1 MKREGALKLKEIS
14 YIHAESFVSG
24 EIKHGPIALI
34 DSGNPG
40 ATKGSFNYIHSPIID
55 SFLVLLII
63 LNDSTYADMQHAL
76 TEVKANHAHT
86 IVITDC
92 PEKLPK
98 SKTSTPLVDTL
109 ITLPSLGVLTPLLAV
124 LPLQKI
130 GYKLALLR
138 GLNPDKPRNL
148 AKTVTVH

>member
-1 MKREGALKLKEIS
+1 
-14 YIHAESFVSG
+14 
-24 EIKHGPIALI
+24 
-34 DSGNPG
+34 
-40 ATKGSFNYIHSPIID
+40 
-55 SFLVLLII
+55 
-63 LNDSTYADMQHAL
+63 MQHAL
-76 TEVKANHAHT
+76 TEVKANHACT

-98 SKTSTPLVDTL
+98 SKKSTPLVDHL
-109 ITLPSLGVLTPLLAV
+109 IVIPSLGVLTPFLAV

-138 GLNPDKPRNL
+138 NLNPDKPRNL

>member
-1 MKREGALKLKEIS
+1 MDREGALKLKEIA

-34 DSGNPG
+34 ESGVPLK
-40 ATKGSFNYIHSPIID
+40 TKSNIPDVFMMLIRIVI
-55 SFLVLLII
+55 LII
-63 LNDSTYADMQHAL
+63 LDDNTFTDMQHAL
-76 TEVKANHAHT
+76 TEVKANHAYT

-92 PEKLPK
+92 PDKLPR
-98 SKTSTPLVDTL
+98 SRDGGSLVDSL
-109 ITLPSLGVLTPLLAV
+109 ITIPSLGIMTPLLAV

-130 GYKLALLR
+130 GYKLAVLR
-138 GLNPDKPRNL
+138 DYNPDKPRNL

>member
-1 MKREGALKLKEIS
+1 
-14 YIHAESFVSG
+14 
-24 EIKHGPIALI
+24 
-34 DSGNPG
+34 
-40 ATKGSFNYIHSPIID
+40 
-55 SFLVLLII
+55 
-63 LNDSTYADMQHAL
+63 MQHAL

-98 SKTSTPLVDTL
+98 SKGSSPTVDDL
-109 ITLPSLGVLTPLLAV
+109 IIIPHLGVLTPLLAV